1 MCRNA
6 ISMQLMITLL
16 KWFWSFI
23 RNIRISPESN
33 CSIPLMLF
41 RKSKHLIC
49 KVMLNMLSIFFIDGA
64 TMLPVRLKIARLR
77 ANLTQEKL
85 GVLAGIEEATA
96 RSRISQYESG
106 IHRPTFEM
114 MCAFARVLNVP
125 ECYFYTVDD
134 DFAEAVL
141 DLYVRWENKS

>member
-1 MCRNA
+1 
-6 ISMQLMITLL
+6 
-16 KWFWSFI
+16 
-23 RNIRISPESN
+23 
-33 CSIPLMLF
+33 
-41 RKSKHLIC
+41 
-49 KVMLNMLSIFFIDGA
+49 
-64 TMLPVRLKIARLR
+64 MLPIRLKTARLQ

-114 MCAFARVLNVP
+114 MCAFAKVLNVP

-134 DFAEAVL
+134 DFSEIILKLHNGETVQ
-141 DLYVRWENKS
+141 WKK

>member
-1 MCRNA
+1 
-6 ISMQLMITLL
+6 
-16 KWFWSFI
+16 
-23 RNIRISPESN
+23 
-33 CSIPLMLF
+33 
-41 RKSKHLIC
+41 
-49 KVMLNMLSIFFIDGA
+49 
-64 TMLPVRLKIARLR
+64 MLPIRLKTARLQ

-114 MCAFARVLNVP
+114 MCAFAKVLNVP

-134 DFAEAVL
+134 DFAEIIL
-141 DLYVRWENKS
+141 KIYNEWSSNH

>member
-1 MCRNA
+1 
-6 ISMQLMITLL
+6 
-16 KWFWSFI
+16 
-23 RNIRISPESN
+23 
-33 CSIPLMLF
+33 
-41 RKSKHLIC
+41 
-49 KVMLNMLSIFFIDGA
+49 
-64 TMLPVRLKIARLR
+64 MLPIRLKTARLR

-114 MCAFARVLNVP
+114 MCAFAKVLNVP

-134 DFAEAVL
+134 SFAEIILKLHNGEIVQW
-141 DLYVRWENKS
+141 RG